1 MKTSNDSGSA
11 PPRFACRVVQGW
23 VSLVGDGAAPPPGA
37 FGSRHVAACACCQDF
52 FNRSTALEATLRSGS
67 AALRAAPSAGLDRR
81 IIAAVRE
88 SARPARRAERRFAGG
103 VMAWGGAVAV
113 IAVAF
118 VVVQRQSTSNN
129 GRTGALAVAPTAAN
143 DGNDAAAATVWGRL
157 QPDAE
162 ALLEGEPLQR
172 EVDAFYADA
181 RSALGFLALNFL
193 PSQPDEAANRAEQ
206 PAQGRRG
213 FNG

>member
-1 MKTSNDSGSA
+1 MKTSNHSGSA
-11 PPRFACRVVQGW
+11 QPRFACRVVQSW
-23 VSLVGDGAAPPPGA
+23 ISLVGEGTAPPAGA
-37 FGSRHVAACACCQDF
+37 FGSQHVASCECCQDF
-52 FNRSTALEATLRSGS
+52 FARSTALEATLRSGS
-67 AALRAAPSAGLDRR
+67 AVLRAAPSAGLDRR
-81 IIAAVRE
+81 IISAVRE

-113 IAVAF
+113 VALAV
-118 VVVQRQSTSNN
+118 VVVQRQSVSNH
-129 GRTGALAVAPTAAN
+129 GRMGALAVAPTAAS
-143 DGNDAAAATVWGRL
+143 DGNDAVATTVWGRL

-193 PSQPDEAANRAEQ
+193 PSQPDETANRAEQ